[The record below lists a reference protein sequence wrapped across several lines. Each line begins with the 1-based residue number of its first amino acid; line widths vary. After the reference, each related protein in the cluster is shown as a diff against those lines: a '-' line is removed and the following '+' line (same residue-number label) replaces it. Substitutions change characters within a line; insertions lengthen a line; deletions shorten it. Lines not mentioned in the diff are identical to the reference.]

1 MANFPNSPT
10 LNQTHLDTTSG
21 FIFQWDGTVWR
32 SYTPESLVLNV
43 EARTETVAV
52 PISVGYLVLDV
63 LTVGAQGAQ
72 GPAGTTGST
81 GAQGVQGPAGTSS
94 QINDLDLAL
103 FD

>member
-10 LNQTHLDTTSG
+10 LNQTYTDTTSG

-32 SYTPESLVLNV
+32 SYTPQSLVLNV
-43 EARTETVAV
+43 VARSGTVAV
-52 PISVGYLVLDV
+52 PISVGSLVLD
-63 LTVGAQGAQ
+63 T
-72 GPAGTTGST
+72 GTTT
-81 GAQGVQGPAGTSS
+81 TTTT

>member
-10 LNQTHLDTTSG
+10 LNQTYTDTTSG

-32 SYTPESLVLNV
+32 SYTPQSLVLNV
-43 EARTETVAV
+43 VARSGTVAV
-52 PISVGYLVLDV
+52 PISVGSLVIDS
-63 LTVGAQGAQ
+63 
-72 GPAGTTGST
+72 GTPST
-81 GAQGVQGPAGTSS
+81 